1 MSTLA
6 LLWSTGIYVIQ
17 AINSTEIVVVIGK
30 LLHVQGSH
38 FESQEVQLSQKNRA
52 TLRAKPFDTMIPTT
66 QAWKQTLPPSDS
78 DTVLYTSECL
88 IVNI

>member
-52 TLRAKPFDTMIPTT
+52 TLRAKLFDTY
-66 QAWKQTLPPSDS
+66 
-78 DTVLYTSECL
+78 YTSLEADTAT
-88 IVNI
+88 